1 MWSQACFLNKKA
13 ENIFVL
19 QNIEPLK
26 KHRNLFYLSTTD
38 CEPIV
43 IALTENWLNRDS
55 NKNGSPYQ
63 TTKKKKIKEEV
74 GEVV

>member
-13 ENIFVL
+13 ENISVL

-43 IALTENWLNRDS
+43 IALTENWLNRDT
-55 NKNGSPYQ
+55 NKNGSS
-63 TTKKKKIKEEV
+63 TKLPTRRKLSKR
-74 GEVV
+74 